1 MEKLRENLGR
11 NPGEKSGKKT
21 QQRIYG
27 RDEKIFDGAVYI
39 LLFLLLALI
48 VYPLIYVVSC
58 SFSDPQMIIAGKIR
72 LLPQGFHLDS
82 YTAVLRENKL
92 LGGYVNTVLYTV
104 VGTSI
109 NIVLTTTGAYALSC
123 ENLRGRKLI
132 TRLIV
137 FTMLF
142 SGGLIPTYIVVS
154 NLKLLNTMWSVVL
167 PNAVSVTNFIIMKS
181 SFENAIPVELKEAAR
196 VEGCSNIGVFTKI
209 VLPLSKSIIAVMIIF
224 YSVGHWNEYFN
235 ALLYIT
241 DKAKQ
246 PLQVILRDILVS
258 NELTEMTGSVSELN
272 SETRLMIAEGMKYST
287 IVLSSLPMILLYPFF
302 QKYFVKGVMVGSVKG

>member
-1 MEKLRENLGR
+1 MERQEKKKQGIYGKDEKL
-11 NPGEKSGKKT
+11 
-21 QQRIYG
+21 
-27 RDEKIFDGAVYI
+27 FDGIIYVI
-39 LLFLLLALI
+39 LFVMLALM

-58 SFSDPQMIIAGKIR
+58 SFSDPQLVLAGKIR

-82 YTAVLRENKL
+82 YTAVMKENKL
-92 LGGYVNTVLYTV
+92 LGGYVNTIVYTV
-104 VGTSI
+104 VGTAI
-109 NIVLTTTGAYALSC
+109 NIVLTATGAYALSC
-123 ENLRGRKLI
+123 ENLKGRKMI
-132 TRLIV
+132 TRFII

-154 NLKLLNTMWSVVL
+154 DLNLLNTMWSIVL
-167 PNAVSVTNFIIMKS
+167 PNAISVTNFIIMKS
-181 SFENAIPVELKEAAR
+181 SFENGIPVELKEAAR

-209 VLPLSKSIIAVMIIF
+209 VLPLSKSIIAVMVIF

-246 PLQVILRDILVS
+246 PLQVILRDILIS
-258 NELTEMTGSVSELN
+258 NELTEMMGNVNQLN
-272 SETRLMIAEGMKYST
+272 SETRAMIAEGMKYST
-287 IVLSSLPMILLYPFF
+287 IVLSSLPMIILYPFF

>member
-1 MEKLRENLGR
+1 M
-11 NPGEKSGKKT
+11 
-21 QQRIYG
+21 
-27 RDEKIFDGAVYI
+27 
-39 LLFLLLALI
+39 
-48 VYPLIYVVSC
+48 
-58 SFSDPQMIIAGKIR
+58 
-72 LLPQGFHLDS
+72 
-82 YTAVLRENKL
+82 
-92 LGGYVNTVLYTV
+92 
-104 VGTSI
+104 
-109 NIVLTTTGAYALSC
+109 
-123 ENLRGRKLI
+123 I
-132 TRLIV
+132 TRFII

-154 NLKLLNTMWSVVL
+154 NLNLLNTMWSIVL

-181 SFENAIPVELKEAAR
+181 SFENGIPKDLKEAAR

-209 VLPLSKSIIAVMIIF
+209 VLPLSKSIIAVMVIF

-246 PLQVILRDILVS
+246 PLQVILRDILIS
-258 NELTEMTGSVSELN
+258 NELTEMMGNVNQLN
-272 SETRLMIAEGMKYST
+272 SETRAMIAEGMKYST

>member
-1 MEKLRENLGR
+1 MKRQKKRQQGVY
-11 NPGEKSGKKT
+11 GKEE
-21 QQRIYG
+21 RL
-27 RDEKIFDGAVYI
+27 FDGMIYI
-39 LLFLLLALI
+39 VLFLVLALM

-58 SFSDPQMIIAGKIR
+58 SFSDPLLVLRGEIR
-72 LLPQGFHLDS
+72 LLPRGFHLDS
-82 YTAVLRENKL
+82 YAAVLKENKL
-92 LGGYVNTVLYTV
+92 LRGYMNTILYTV
-104 VGTSI
+104 AGTLI
-109 NIVLTTTGAYALSC
+109 NILLTTTGAYALSC
-123 ENLRGRKLI
+123 ENLRGRKMI
-132 TRLIV
+132 TRFII

-154 NLKLLNTMWSVVL
+154 NLNLLNTMWSIVL

-181 SFENAIPVELKEAAR
+181 SFENGIPKDLKEAAR

-209 VLPLSKSIIAVMIIF
+209 VLPLSKSIIAVMVIF

-246 PLQVILRDILVS
+246 PLQVILRDILIS
-258 NELTEMTGSVSELN
+258 NELTEMMGNVNQLN
-272 SETRLMIAEGMKYST
+272 SETRAMIAEGMKYST

-302 QKYFVKGVMVGSVKG
+302 HNYFVKGVMVGSVKG

>member
-1 MEKLRENLGR
+1 MKRQKKRQQGVY
-11 NPGEKSGKKT
+11 GKEE
-21 QQRIYG
+21 RL
-27 RDEKIFDGAVYI
+27 FDGMIYI
-39 LLFLLLALI
+39 VLFLVLALM

-58 SFSDPQMIIAGKIR
+58 SFSDPLLVLRGEIR
-72 LLPQGFHLDS
+72 LLPRGFHLDS
-82 YTAVLRENKL
+82 YAAVLKENKL
-92 LGGYVNTVLYTV
+92 LRGYMNTILYTV
-104 VGTSI
+104 AGTLI
-109 NIVLTTTGAYALSC
+109 NILLTTTGAYALSC
-123 ENLRGRKLI
+123 ENLRGRKMI
-132 TRLIV
+132 TRFII

-154 NLKLLNTMWSVVL
+154 NLNLLNTMWSIVL

-181 SFENAIPVELKEAAR
+181 SFENGIPKDLKEAAR
-196 VEGCSNIGVFTKI
+196 VEGCSNIGVFSKI
-209 VLPLSKSIIAVMIIF
+209 VLPLSKSIIAVMVIF

-246 PLQVILRDILVS
+246 PLQVILRDILIS
-258 NELTEMTGSVSELN
+258 NELTEMMGNVNQLN
-272 SETRLMIAEGMKYST
+272 SETRAMIAEGMKYST

>member
-1 MEKLRENLGR
+1 MKRQKKRQQGVY
-11 NPGEKSGKKT
+11 GKEE
-21 QQRIYG
+21 RL
-27 RDEKIFDGAVYI
+27 FDGMIYI
-39 LLFLLLALI
+39 VLFLVLALM

-58 SFSDPQMIIAGKIR
+58 SFSDPLLVLRGEIR
-72 LLPQGFHLDS
+72 LLPRGFHLDS
-82 YTAVLRENKL
+82 YAAVLKENKL
-92 LGGYVNTVLYTV
+92 LRGYMNTILYTV
-104 VGTSI
+104 AGTLI
-109 NIVLTTTGAYALSC
+109 NILLTTTGAYALSC
-123 ENLRGRKLI
+123 ENLRGRKMI
-132 TRLIV
+132 TRFII

-154 NLKLLNTMWSVVL
+154 NLNLLNTMWSIVL

-181 SFENAIPVELKEAAR
+181 SFENGIPKDLKEAAR
-196 VEGCSNIGVFTKI
+196 VEGGSNIGVFTKI
-209 VLPLSKSIIAVMIIF
+209 VLPLSKSIIAVMVIF

-246 PLQVILRDILVS
+246 PLQVILRDILIS
-258 NELTEMTGSVSELN
+258 NELTEMMGNVNQLN
-272 SETRLMIAEGMKYST
+272 SETRAMIAEGMKYST

>member
-1 MEKLRENLGR
+1 MKRQKKRQQGVY
-11 NPGEKSGKKT
+11 GKEE
-21 QQRIYG
+21 RL
-27 RDEKIFDGAVYI
+27 FDGMIYI
-39 LLFLLLALI
+39 VLFLVLALM

-58 SFSDPQMIIAGKIR
+58 SFSDPLLVLRGEIR
-72 LLPQGFHLDS
+72 LLPRGFHLDS
-82 YTAVLRENKL
+82 YAAVLKENKL
-92 LGGYVNTVLYTV
+92 LRGYMNTILYTV
-104 VGTSI
+104 AGTLI
-109 NIVLTTTGAYALSC
+109 NILLTTTGAYALSC
-123 ENLRGRKLI
+123 ENLRGRKMI
-132 TRLIV
+132 TRFII

-154 NLKLLNTMWSVVL
+154 NLNLLNTMWRIVL

-181 SFENAIPVELKEAAR
+181 SFENGIPKDLKEAAR

-209 VLPLSKSIIAVMIIF
+209 VLPLSKSIIAVMVIF

-246 PLQVILRDILVS
+246 PLQVILRDILIS
-258 NELTEMTGSVSELN
+258 NELTEMMGNVNQLN
-272 SETRLMIAEGMKYST
+272 SETRAMIAEGMKYST

>member
-1 MEKLRENLGR
+1 MKRQKKRQQGVY
-11 NPGEKSGKKT
+11 GKEE
-21 QQRIYG
+21 RL
-27 RDEKIFDGAVYI
+27 FDGMIYI
-39 LLFLLLALI
+39 VLFLVLALM

-58 SFSDPQMIIAGKIR
+58 SFSDPLLVLRGEIR
-72 LLPQGFHLDS
+72 LQPRGFHLDS
-82 YTAVLRENKL
+82 YAAVLKENKL
-92 LGGYVNTVLYTV
+92 LRGYMNTILYTV
-104 VGTSI
+104 AGTLI
-109 NIVLTTTGAYALSC
+109 NILLTTTGAYALSC
-123 ENLRGRKLI
+123 ENLRGRKMI
-132 TRLIV
+132 TRFII

-154 NLKLLNTMWSVVL
+154 NLNLLNTMWSIVL

-181 SFENAIPVELKEAAR
+181 SFENGIPKDLKEAAR

-209 VLPLSKSIIAVMIIF
+209 VLPLSKSIIAVMVIF

-246 PLQVILRDILVS
+246 PLQVILRDILIS
-258 NELTEMTGSVSELN
+258 NELTEMMGNVNQLN
-272 SETRLMIAEGMKYST
+272 SETRAMIAEGMKYST

>member
-1 MEKLRENLGR
+1 MKRQKKRQQGVY
-11 NPGEKSGKKT
+11 GKEE
-21 QQRIYG
+21 RL
-27 RDEKIFDGAVYI
+27 FDGMIYI
-39 LLFLLLALI
+39 VLFLVLALM

-58 SFSDPQMIIAGKIR
+58 SFSDPLLVLRGEIR
-72 LLPQGFHLDS
+72 LLPRGFHLDS
-82 YTAVLRENKL
+82 YAAVLKENKL
-92 LGGYVNTVLYTV
+92 LRGYMNTILYTV
-104 VGTSI
+104 AGTLI
-109 NIVLTTTGAYALSC
+109 NILLTTTGAYALSC
-123 ENLRGRKLI
+123 ENLRGRKMI
-132 TRLIV
+132 TRFII

-154 NLKLLNTMWSVVL
+154 NLNLLNTMWSIVL

-181 SFENAIPVELKEAAR
+181 SFENGIPKDLKEAAR

-209 VLPLSKSIIAVMIIF
+209 VLPLSKSIIAVMVIF

-246 PLQVILRDILVS
+246 PLQVILRDILIS
-258 NELTEMTGSVSELN
+258 NELTEMMGNVNQLN
-272 SETRLMIAEGMKYST
+272 TETRAMIAEGMKYST

>member
-1 MEKLRENLGR
+1 MERQGKKKQQGIYGKDEKL
-11 NPGEKSGKKT
+11 
-21 QQRIYG
+21 
-27 RDEKIFDGAVYI
+27 FDGIIYVI
-39 LLFLLLALI
+39 LFVVLALM

-58 SFSDPQMIIAGKIR
+58 SFSDPQLVLAGKIR

-82 YTAVLRENKL
+82 YTAVMKENKL
-92 LGGYVNTVLYTV
+92 LGGYMNTCFYTV
-104 VGTSI
+104 VGTAI

-123 ENLRGRKLI
+123 ENLKGRKMI
-132 TRLIV
+132 TRFII

-154 NLKLLNTMWSVVL
+154 DLNLLNTMWSIVL
-167 PNAVSVTNFIIMKS
+167 PNAISVTNFIIMKS
-181 SFENAIPVELKEAAR
+181 SFENGIPVELKEAAR

-209 VLPLSKSIIAVMIIF
+209 VLPLSKSIIAVMVIF

-246 PLQVILRDILVS
+246 PLQVILRDILIS
-258 NELTEMTGSVSELN
+258 NELTEMMGNVNQLN
-272 SETRLMIAEGMKYST
+272 SETRAMIAEGMKYST
-287 IVLSSLPMILLYPFF
+287 IVLSSLPMIILYPFF

>member
-1 MEKLRENLGR
+1 MKRQKKRQQGVY
-11 NPGEKSGKKT
+11 GK
-21 QQRIYG
+21 
-27 RDEKIFDGAVYI
+27 DERLFDGMIYI
-39 LLFLLLALI
+39 VLFLVLALM

-58 SFSDPQMIIAGKIR
+58 SFSDPLLVLRGEIR
-72 LLPQGFHLDS
+72 LLPRGFHLDS
-82 YTAVLRENKL
+82 YAAVLKENKL
-92 LGGYVNTVLYTV
+92 LRGYMNTILYTV
-104 VGTSI
+104 AGTLI
-109 NIVLTTTGAYALSC
+109 NILLTTTGAYALSC
-123 ENLRGRKLI
+123 ENLRGRKMI
-132 TRLIV
+132 TRFII

-154 NLKLLNTMWSVVL
+154 NLNLLNTMWSIVL

-181 SFENAIPVELKEAAR
+181 SFENGIPKDLKEAAR

-209 VLPLSKSIIAVMIIF
+209 VLPLSKSIIAVMVIF

-246 PLQVILRDILVS
+246 PLQVILRDILIS
-258 NELTEMTGSVSELN
+258 NELTEMMGNVNQLN
-272 SETRLMIAEGMKYST
+272 SETRAMIAEGMKYST

>member
-1 MEKLRENLGR
+1 MKRQKKRQQGVY
-11 NPGEKSGKKT
+11 GKEE
-21 QQRIYG
+21 RL
-27 RDEKIFDGAVYI
+27 FDGMIYI
-39 LLFLLLALI
+39 VLFLVLALM

-58 SFSDPQMIIAGKIR
+58 SFSDPLLVLRGEIR
-72 LLPQGFHLDS
+72 LLPRGFHLDS
-82 YTAVLRENKL
+82 YAAVLKENKL
-92 LGGYVNTVLYTV
+92 LRGYMNTILYTV
-104 VGTSI
+104 AGTLI
-109 NIVLTTTGAYALSC
+109 NILLTTTGAYALSC
-123 ENLRGRKLI
+123 ENLRGRKMI
-132 TRLIV
+132 TRFII

-154 NLKLLNTMWSVVL
+154 NLNLLNTMWSIVL

-181 SFENAIPVELKEAAR
+181 SFENGIPKDLKEAAR

-209 VLPLSKSIIAVMIIF
+209 VVPLSKSIIAVMVIF

-246 PLQVILRDILVS
+246 PLQVILRDILIS
-258 NELTEMTGSVSELN
+258 NELTEMMGNVNQLN
-272 SETRLMIAEGMKYST
+272 SETRAMIAEGMKYST

-302 QKYFVKGVMVGSVKG
+302 QKYLGNCETSSKS

>member
-1 MEKLRENLGR
+1 MKRQKKRQQGVY
-11 NPGEKSGKKT
+11 GKEE
-21 QQRIYG
+21 RL
-27 RDEKIFDGAVYI
+27 FDGMIYI
-39 LLFLLLALI
+39 VLFLVLALM

-58 SFSDPQMIIAGKIR
+58 SFSDPLLVLRGEIR
-72 LLPQGFHLDS
+72 LLPRGFHLDS
-82 YTAVLRENKL
+82 YAAVLKENKL
-92 LGGYVNTVLYTV
+92 LRGYMNTILYTV
-104 VGTSI
+104 AGTLI
-109 NIVLTTTGAYALSC
+109 NILLTTTGAYALSC
-123 ENLRGRKLI
+123 ENLRGRKMI
-132 TRLIV
+132 TRFII

-154 NLKLLNTMWSVVL
+154 NLNLLNTMWSIVL

-181 SFENAIPVELKEAAR
+181 SFENGIPKDLKEAAR

-209 VLPLSKSIIAVMIIF
+209 VLPLSKSIIAVMVIF

-241 DKAKQ
+241 DKAKP
-246 PLQVILRDILVS
+246 PLQVILRDILIS
-258 NELTEMTGSVSELN
+258 NELTEMMGNVNQLN
-272 SETRLMIAEGMKYST
+272 SETRAMIAEGMKYST

>member
-1 MEKLRENLGR
+1 MKRQKKRQQGVY
-11 NPGEKSGKKT
+11 GKEE
-21 QQRIYG
+21 RL
-27 RDEKIFDGAVYI
+27 FDGMIYI
-39 LLFLLLALI
+39 VLFLVLALM

-58 SFSDPQMIIAGKIR
+58 SFSDPLLVLRGEIR
-72 LLPQGFHLDS
+72 LLPRGFHLDS
-82 YTAVLRENKL
+82 YAAVLKENKL
-92 LGGYVNTVLYTV
+92 LRGYMNTILYTV
-104 VGTSI
+104 AGTLI
-109 NIVLTTTGAYALSC
+109 NILLTTTGAYALSC
-123 ENLRGRKLI
+123 ENLRGRKMI
-132 TRLIV
+132 TRFII

-154 NLKLLNTMWSVVL
+154 NLNLLNTMWSIVL

-181 SFENAIPVELKEAAR
+181 SFENGIPKDLKEAAR

-209 VLPLSKSIIAVMIIF
+209 VVPLSKSIIAVMVIF

-246 PLQVILRDILVS
+246 PLQVILRDILIS
-258 NELTEMTGSVSELN
+258 NELTEMMGNVNQLN
-272 SETRLMIAEGMKYST
+272 SETRAMIAEGMKYST

>member
-1 MEKLRENLGR
+1 MKRQKKRQQGVY
-11 NPGEKSGKKT
+11 GKEE
-21 QQRIYG
+21 RL
-27 RDEKIFDGAVYI
+27 FDGMIYI
-39 LLFLLLALI
+39 VLFLVLALM

-58 SFSDPQMIIAGKIR
+58 SFSDPLLVLRGEIR
-72 LLPQGFHLDS
+72 LLPRGFHLDS
-82 YTAVLRENKL
+82 YAAVLKENKL
-92 LGGYVNTVLYTV
+92 LRGYMNTILYTV
-104 VGTSI
+104 AGTLI
-109 NIVLTTTGAYALSC
+109 NILLTTTGAYALSC
-123 ENLRGRKLI
+123 ENLRGRKMI
-132 TRLIV
+132 TRFII

-154 NLKLLNTMWSVVL
+154 NLNLLNTMWSIVL

-181 SFENAIPVELKEAAR
+181 SFENGIPKDLKEAAR
-196 VEGCSNIGVFTKI
+196 VEGCSDIGVFTKI
-209 VLPLSKSIIAVMIIF
+209 VLPLSKSIIAVMVIF

-246 PLQVILRDILVS
+246 PLQVILRDILIS
-258 NELTEMTGSVSELN
+258 NELTEMMGNVNQLN
-272 SETRLMIAEGMKYST
+272 SETRAMIAEGMKYST

>member
-1 MEKLRENLGR
+1 MKRQKKRQQGVY
-11 NPGEKSGKKT
+11 GKEE
-21 QQRIYG
+21 RL
-27 RDEKIFDGAVYI
+27 FDGMIYI
-39 LLFLLLALI
+39 VLFLVLALM
-48 VYPLIYVVSC
+48 VYPLMYVVSC
-58 SFSDPQMIIAGKIR
+58 SFSDPLLVLRGEIR
-72 LLPQGFHLDS
+72 LLPRGFHLDS
-82 YTAVLRENKL
+82 YAAVLKENKL
-92 LGGYVNTVLYTV
+92 LRGYMNTILYTV
-104 VGTSI
+104 AGTLI
-109 NIVLTTTGAYALSC
+109 NILLTTTGAYALSC
-123 ENLRGRKLI
+123 ENLRGRKMI
-132 TRLIV
+132 TRFII

-154 NLKLLNTMWSVVL
+154 NLNLLNTMWSIVL

-181 SFENAIPVELKEAAR
+181 SFENGIPKDLKEAAR

-209 VLPLSKSIIAVMIIF
+209 VLPLSKSIIAVMVIF

-246 PLQVILRDILVS
+246 PLQVILRDILIS
-258 NELTEMTGSVSELN
+258 NELTEMMGNVNQLN
-272 SETRLMIAEGMKYST
+272 SETRAMIAEGMKYST

>member
-1 MEKLRENLGR
+1 MKRQKKRQQGVY
-11 NPGEKSGKKT
+11 GKEE
-21 QQRIYG
+21 RL
-27 RDEKIFDGAVYI
+27 FDGMIYI
-39 LLFLLLALI
+39 VLFLVLALM

-58 SFSDPQMIIAGKIR
+58 SFSDPLLVLRGEIR
-72 LLPQGFHLDS
+72 LLPRGFHLDS
-82 YTAVLRENKL
+82 YAAVLKENKL
-92 LGGYVNTVLYTV
+92 LRGYMNTILYTV
-104 VGTSI
+104 AGTLI
-109 NIVLTTTGAYALSC
+109 NILLTTTGAYALSC
-123 ENLRGRKLI
+123 ENLRGRKMI
-132 TRLIV
+132 TRFII

-154 NLKLLNTMWSVVL
+154 NLNLLNTMWSIVL

-181 SFENAIPVELKEAAR
+181 SFENGIPKDLKEAAR

-209 VLPLSKSIIAVMIIF
+209 VLPLSKSIIAVMVIF

-246 PLQVILRDILVS
+246 PLQVILRDILIS
-258 NELTEMTGSVSELN
+258 NELTEMMGNVNQLN
-272 SETRLMIAEGMKYST
+272 SETRAMIAEGMKYST

>member
-1 MEKLRENLGR
+1 MKRQKKRQQGVY
-11 NPGEKSGKKT
+11 GKEE
-21 QQRIYG
+21 RL
-27 RDEKIFDGAVYI
+27 FDGMIYI
-39 LLFLLLALI
+39 VLFLVLALM

-58 SFSDPQMIIAGKIR
+58 SFSDPLLVLRGEIR
-72 LLPQGFHLDS
+72 LLPRGFHLDS
-82 YTAVLRENKL
+82 YAAVLKENKL
-92 LGGYVNTVLYTV
+92 LRGYMNTILYTV
-104 VGTSI
+104 AGTLI
-109 NIVLTTTGAYALSC
+109 NILLTTTGAYALSC
-123 ENLRGRKLI
+123 ENLRGRKMI
-132 TRLIV
+132 TRFII

-154 NLKLLNTMWSVVL
+154 NLNLLNTMWSIVL

-181 SFENAIPVELKEAAR
+181 SFENGIPKDLKEAAR

-209 VLPLSKSIIAVMIIF
+209 VLPLSKSIIAVMVIF

-246 PLQVILRDILVS
+246 PLQVILRDILIS
-258 NELTEMTGSVSELN
+258 NELTEMMGNVNQLN
-272 SETRLMIAEGMKYST
+272 SETRAMIAEGMKYST

-302 QKYFVKGVMVGSVKG
+302 QIYFVKGVMVGSVKG

>member
-1 MEKLRENLGR
+1 MKRQKKRQQGVY
-11 NPGEKSGKKT
+11 GKEE
-21 QQRIYG
+21 RL
-27 RDEKIFDGAVYI
+27 FDGMIYI
-39 LLFLLLALI
+39 VLFLVLALM

-58 SFSDPQMIIAGKIR
+58 SFSDPLLVLRGEIR
-72 LLPQGFHLDS
+72 LLPRGFHLDS
-82 YTAVLRENKL
+82 YAAVLKENKL
-92 LGGYVNTVLYTV
+92 LRGYMNTILYTV
-104 VGTSI
+104 AGALL
-109 NIVLTTTGAYALSC
+109 NILLTTTGAYALSC
-123 ENLRGRKLI
+123 ENLRGRKMI
-132 TRLIV
+132 TRFII

-154 NLKLLNTMWSVVL
+154 NLNLLNTMWSIVL

-181 SFENAIPVELKEAAR
+181 SFENGIPKDLKEAAR

-209 VLPLSKSIIAVMIIF
+209 VLPLSKSIIAVMVIF

-246 PLQVILRDILVS
+246 PLQVILRDILIS
-258 NELTEMTGSVSELN
+258 NELTEMMGNVNQLN
-272 SETRLMIAEGMKYST
+272 SETRAMIAEGMKYST

>member
-1 MEKLRENLGR
+1 M
-11 NPGEKSGKKT
+11 
-21 QQRIYG
+21 IY
-27 RDEKIFDGAVYI
+27 IV
-39 LLFLLLALI
+39 LFLVLALM

-58 SFSDPQMIIAGKIR
+58 SFSDPLLVLRGEIR
-72 LLPQGFHLDS
+72 LLPRGFHLDS
-82 YTAVLRENKL
+82 YAAVLKENKL
-92 LGGYVNTVLYTV
+92 LRGYMNTILYTV
-104 VGTSI
+104 AGTLI
-109 NIVLTTTGAYALSC
+109 NILLTTTGAYALSC
-123 ENLRGRKLI
+123 ENLRGRKMI
-132 TRLIV
+132 TRFII

-154 NLKLLNTMWSVVL
+154 NLNLLNTMWSIVL

-181 SFENAIPVELKEAAR
+181 SFENGIPKDLKEAAR

-209 VLPLSKSIIAVMIIF
+209 VLPLSKSIIAVMVIF

-246 PLQVILRDILVS
+246 PLQVILRDILIS
-258 NELTEMTGSVSELN
+258 NELTEMMGNVNQLN
-272 SETRLMIAEGMKYST
+272 SETRAMIAEGMKYST

>member
-1 MEKLRENLGR
+1 MKRQKKRQQGVY
-11 NPGEKSGKKT
+11 GKEE
-21 QQRIYG
+21 RL
-27 RDEKIFDGAVYI
+27 FDGMIYI
-39 LLFLLLALI
+39 VLFLVLALM

-58 SFSDPQMIIAGKIR
+58 SFSDPLLVLRGEIR
-72 LLPQGFHLDS
+72 LLPRGFHLDS
-82 YTAVLRENKL
+82 YAAVLKENKL
-92 LGGYVNTVLYTV
+92 LRGYMNTILYTV
-104 VGTSI
+104 AGTLI
-109 NIVLTTTGAYALSC
+109 NILLTTTGAYALSC
-123 ENLRGRKLI
+123 ENLRGRKMI
-132 TRLIV
+132 TRFII

-154 NLKLLNTMWSVVL
+154 NLNLLNTMWSIVL

-181 SFENAIPVELKEAAR
+181 SFENGIPKDLKEAAR

-209 VLPLSKSIIAVMIIF
+209 VLPLSKSIIAVMVIF

-246 PLQVILRDILVS
+246 PLQVILRDILIS
-258 NELTEMTGSVSELN
+258 NELTEMMGNVNQLN
-272 SETRLMIAEGMKYST
+272 SETRAMIAEGMKYST

-302 QKYFVKGVMVGSVKG
+302 QKYFVKGVKIGRAHV

>member
-1 MEKLRENLGR
+1 MERQEKKKQGIYGKDEKL
-11 NPGEKSGKKT
+11 
-21 QQRIYG
+21 
-27 RDEKIFDGAVYI
+27 FDGIIYVI
-39 LLFLLLALI
+39 LFVVLALM

-58 SFSDPQMIIAGKIR
+58 SFSDPQLVLAGKIR

-82 YTAVLRENKL
+82 YTAVMKENKL
-92 LGGYVNTVLYTV
+92 LGGYMNTIVYTV
-104 VGTSI
+104 VGTAI

-123 ENLRGRKLI
+123 ENLKGRKMI
-132 TRLIV
+132 TRFII

-154 NLKLLNTMWSVVL
+154 DLNLLNTMWSIVL
-167 PNAVSVTNFIIMKS
+167 PNAISVTNFIIMKS
-181 SFENAIPVELKEAAR
+181 SFENGIPVELKEAAR

-209 VLPLSKSIIAVMIIF
+209 VLPLSKSIIAVMVIF

-246 PLQVILRDILVS
+246 PLQVILRDILIS
-258 NELTEMTGSVSELN
+258 NELTEMMGNVNQLN
-272 SETRLMIAEGMKYST
+272 SETRAMIAEGMKYST
-287 IVLSSLPMILLYPFF
+287 IVLSSLPMIILYPFF

>member
-1 MEKLRENLGR
+1 MKRQKKKQQGVY
-11 NPGEKSGKKT
+11 GKEE
-21 QQRIYG
+21 RL
-27 RDEKIFDGAVYI
+27 FDGIIYI
-39 LLFLLLALI
+39 VLFLVLALM

-58 SFSDPQMIIAGKIR
+58 SFSDPLLVLKGEIR

-82 YTAVLRENKL
+82 YAAVLKENKL
-92 LGGYVNTVLYTV
+92 LRGYMNTILYTV
-104 VGTSI
+104 AGTLI
-109 NIVLTTTGAYALSC
+109 NILLTTTGAYALSC
-123 ENLRGRKLI
+123 ENLRGRKMI
-132 TRLIV
+132 ARFII

-154 NLKLLNTMWSVVL
+154 NLNLLNTMWSIVL

-181 SFENAIPVELKEAAR
+181 SFENGIPKDLKEAAR

-246 PLQVILRDILVS
+246 PLQVILRDILIS
-258 NELTEMTGSVSELN
+258 NELTEMMGNVNQLN
-272 SETRLMIAEGMKYST
+272 SETRAMIAEGMKYST